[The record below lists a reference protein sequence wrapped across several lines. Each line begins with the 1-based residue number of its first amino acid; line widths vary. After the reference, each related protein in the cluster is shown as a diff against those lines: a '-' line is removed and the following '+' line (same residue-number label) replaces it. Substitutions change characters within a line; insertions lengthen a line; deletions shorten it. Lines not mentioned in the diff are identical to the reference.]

1 MGLILNQKIKKL
13 QKGYPTRTA
22 KEQVEGGVLG
32 GTEELVP
39 GQLVKFGVQ
48 AGEYLPVNTSNTI
61 AADASNVAGIALA
74 TNVKL
79 VNKYPGESKDAPF
92 CPGEA
97 INLMVSGYIA
107 VALTGLSATTI
118 SGTIPTEAEKATAE
132 AAVKAAV
139 AEGTA
144 VECNNTGAFGASGI
158 TLNAVYTGIYEVVGS
173 SVENT
178 GSTDTPTYTYKLDVL
193 ADIKYNM

>member
-22 KEQVEGGVLG
+22 KEQTEGGVLG
-32 GTEELVP
+32 GDYELAP

-48 AGEYLPVNTSNTI
+48 AGEYNAVNAT
-61 AADASNVAGIALA
+61 ASITLASQVAGIALA

-79 VNKYPGESKDAPF
+79 VNKYPGESLDAPF
-92 CPGEA
+92 VPGEA
-97 INLMVSGYIA
+97 INLMTSGYIA

-132 AAVKAAV
+132 AAAKAAV
-139 AEGTA
+139 VEGTA
-144 VECNNTGAFGASGI
+144 VTCDKTGAFGTGSI

-178 GSTDTPTYTYKLDVL
+178 GSTETPTYTYKLDVL